1 VLTDIGFRESQFVGQ
16 KEGFAIFPE
25 RELPILLQ
33 RMDRHGKKSQIHH
46 LLLPGADFA
55 ALERCALD
63 AIMTNPKVESS
74 EIIVR

>member
-1 VLTDIGFRESQFVGQ
+1 
-16 KEGFAIFPE
+16 
-25 RELPILLQ
+25 
-33 RMDRHGKKSQIHH
+33 MDRHGKKSQIHH